1 MPNLNLNFTPFP
13 VLETERLI
21 LRSTKLSDAESMFF
35 QRSDPQMMKYLDRAP
50 LTKVE
55 EAEERITDM
64 IDKMAKNEW
73 INWVMAEKANPDLMI
88 GDLGF
93 WRIED
98 WCFRAEIGYGLQT
111 KYQGKGY
118 MAEAM
123 QAVLQYGF
131 EVMNLNS
138 VKANIKPINNGS
150 RAVLKRAG
158 FIKEAYHR
166 EDYYYNGKF
175 TDSEIYCL
183 LKRDFLGSK

>member
-50 LTKVE
+50 L
-55 EAEERITDM
+55 
-64 IDKMAKNEW
+64 
-73 INWVMAEKANPDLMI
+73 AEKANPDLMI

-175 TDSEIYCL
+175 TDSELQLREL
-183 LKRDFLGSK
+183 LAVLICTFVGYN